1 MNPASAMTTDHD
13 PLRPEPSPSDAEH
26 LLAQRQ
32 REALRSLHTDVLDE
46 PIPAAM
52 LDTIHHAASTRQR
65 QARWWRW
72 GGMAASVVLA
82 FGAGWLSHGSVGPGA
97 AANGRA
103 DAAPLAFARQAA
115 VAHAVYAV
123 EQRHPVEVSAAEQ
136 EHLVQWLSKRL
147 GKPLKAPVL
156 NDEGFELMGGR
167 LLPGGDGARAQFM
180 YQGRDGQRLTLYVGG
195 LPAPAAEAP
204 SSAETAFRFTEEGPV
219 PGFYWVDKGFGYA
232 LSGALPRDQLA
243 RLARLVYQQL

>member
-1 MNPASAMTTDHD
+1 MTTDHD
-13 PLRPEPSPSDAEH
+13 TYGAEPSLPDNER

-32 REALRSLHTDVLDE
+32 REALRSLHAEVLDE
-46 PIPAAM
+46 PIPGAM
-52 LDTIHHAASTRQR
+52 LDTIRHATLSRQR
-65 QARWWRW
+65 QAQWWRW

-82 FGAGWLSHGSVGPGA
+82 FGAGWLSHGSMAPGGVANGPGGA
-97 AANGRA
+97 S
-103 DAAPLAFARQAA
+103 PLAFARQAA

-123 EQRHPVEVSAAEQ
+123 EKRHPVEVSAAEQ

-156 NDEGFELMGGR
+156 AGEGFELMGGR

-180 YQGRDGQRLTLYVGG
+180 YEGSAGQRLTLYVGV
-195 LPAPAAEAP
+195 LPPAAAAGP
-204 SSAETAFRFTEEGPV
+204 SPEETAFRFTDEGPV

-243 RLARLVYQQL
+243 QLARRVYEQL

>member
-1 MNPASAMTTDHD
+1 MTTDHD
-13 PLRPEPSPSDAEH
+13 TPGEAPSLPENERR
-26 LLAQRQ
+26 LAQRQ
-32 REALRSLHTDVLDE
+32 RDALRSLHAEVLDE

-52 LDTIHHAASTRQR
+52 LDTIRHATSNRQR
-65 QARWWRW
+65 QAQWWRW

-82 FGAGWLSHGSVGPGA
+82 FGAGWLSHGSVASDGAADGPGGGA
-97 AANGRA
+97 S
-103 DAAPLAFARQAA
+103 PLAFARQAA
-115 VAHAVYAV
+115 VAHVVYSV

-136 EHLVQWLSKRL
+136 EHLVHWLSKRL

-156 NDEGFELMGGR
+156 DGEGFELMGGR

-180 YQGRDGQRLTLYVGG
+180 YQGNGGQRLTLYVGV
-195 LPAPAAEAP
+195 LPPAAAAGP
-204 SSAETAFRFTEEGPV
+204 SSEETAFRFTDEGPV

-243 RLARLVYQQL
+243 HLARRIYEQL